1 MRFCEE
7 KDLALCGLACVLCS
21 TDDCPGCKTRGR
33 KDGYDCPVYK
43 CATKKGIDGCYQCSD
58 FPCNEDMLQ
67 GIRNR
72 AFNQYARQF
81 SKKDLLT
88 RLRTNYEDGVAYHRS
103 DGMKG
108 DYDLLETED
117 DIFRLI
123 RFGSYSPYK
132 RCPILETEHFILR
145 LVQLEDAEDLLK
157 CYSDPNAQQ
166 LFNADRCLNDFC
178 YQTLEEMQN
187 CIAFWLKEYE
197 QEAYVRFAI
206 VDKSRGKAVGT
217 IEMFGMIGQYKV
229 PQGVL
234 RLDICFEYECVSL
247 IKELL
252 MLCST
257 DFFMLFGVVQIVTKA
272 DTIASCRIQVL
283 KELGFSSCEFPE
295 RTHSWC
301 LDKTKV

>member
-1 MRFCEE
+1 MKFCEE

-21 TDDCPGCKTRGR
+21 EDDCPGCKTRGK
-33 KDGYDCPVYK
+33 KDGCNCSVYK
-43 CATKKGIDGCYQCSD
+43 CATKKGLDGCYQCDD
-58 FPCNEDMLQ
+58 FPCNEDMLR

-88 RLRTNYEDGVAYHRS
+88 RLRINYENGVAYHKS
-103 DGMKG
+103 NGLKG

-117 DIFRLI
+117 DILRLI
-123 RFGSYSPYK
+123 RFGSYNPYK

-145 LVQLEDAEDLLK
+145 LVRLEDAEDLLK
-157 CYSDPNAQQ
+157 CYSDPDAQQ
-166 LFNADRCLNDFC
+166 LFNADRCLNDFR

-206 VDKSRGKAVGT
+206 VDKSLGKAVGT
-217 IEMFGMIGQYKV
+217 IEMFGMIGQYKT

-234 RLDICFEYECVSL
+234 RIDICFEYERIFL

-252 MLCST
+252 TLCST
-257 DFFMLFGVVQIVTKA
+257 DFFLLFDVVQIITKA
-272 DTIASCRIQVL
+272 VPIASVRIQAL
-283 KELGFSSCEFPE
+283 SELGFQYYELPE
-295 RTHSWC
+295 RTYSWC
-301 LDKTKV
+301 LDKTKI